1 MSNIVEFP
9 IADRPITESEVD
21 KLHSAAFRDLE
32 PGICDC
38 TPMAKIAAQMVLA
51 ADDGTN
57 REFLFAVA
65 HVCDMLTALKQPNPF
80 PPGAAVY
87 EWHYTRP
94 HNNPDG
100 TCRFSVAAANYS
112 ANNVADAQIVLAFQT
127 VGSSQQI
134 PFYYFWITSMGRKK
148 PDFVMLQS
156 NAAVSFIAQGMTM
169 HDDTGPITSESD
181 QHVK

>member
-1 MSNIVEFP
+1 MPALTRLFSALCLLGGLVVNGPLVAEIH
-9 IADRPITESEVD
+9 ITRP
-21 KLHSAAFRDLE
+21 K
-32 PGICDC
+32 P
-38 TPMAKIAAQMVLA
+38 
-51 ADDGTN
+51 
-57 REFLFAVA
+57 
-65 HVCDMLTALKQPNPF
+65 QPNPF

-87 EWHYTRP
+87 EWRYICP

-100 TCRFSVAAANYS
+100 SCRFSVAAANYT

-134 PFYYFWITSMGRKK
+134 PFYYFWITSMGKKK

-169 HDDTGPITSESD
+169 HDDTGPITPESD

>member
-1 MSNIVEFP
+1 MPLACFFSALCLLGGLVVNGPLVAATHIT
-9 IADRPITESEVD
+9 RPI
-21 KLHSAAFRDLE
+21 
-32 PGICDC
+32 P
-38 TPMAKIAAQMVLA
+38 
-51 ADDGTN
+51 
-57 REFLFAVA
+57 
-65 HVCDMLTALKQPNPF
+65 QPNPF

-87 EWHYTRP
+87 EWRYTCP

-100 TCRFSVAAANYS
+100 TCEFSGAAVNYS

-134 PFYYFWITSMGRKK
+134 PFYYFWITSMGKKK

-169 HDDTGPITSESD
+169 PRDTGPIPSESNN
-181 QHVK
+181 HLSKRSTKPPS

>member
-1 MSNIVEFP
+1 MKHPVRSESTRQVLQIGELISRISGLTRIVC
-9 IADRPITESEVD
+9 
-21 KLHSAAFRDLE
+21 AFMFSLSGALVVSG
-32 PGICDC
+32 PLV
-38 TPMAKIAAQMVLA
+38 AQ
-51 ADDGTN
+51 DSIP
-57 REFLFAVA
+57 
-65 HVCDMLTALKQPNPF
+65 QPHPF

-87 EWHYTRP
+87 EWHYTCP

-112 ANNVADAQIVLAFQT
+112 ANNVADAQIVLAFQA
-127 VGSSQQI
+127 VGSLQQI
-134 PFYYFWITSMGRKK
+134 PFYYFWITSMGKKK

-169 HDDTGPITSESD
+169 HNDTGPITSESD

>member
-1 MSNIVEFP
+1 MPALTRRLFSALCLLGGLVVNGPLVAETSIT
-9 IADRPITESEVD
+9 RPIS
-21 KLHSAAFRDLE
+21 
-32 PGICDC
+32 
-38 TPMAKIAAQMVLA
+38 
-51 ADDGTN
+51 
-57 REFLFAVA
+57 
-65 HVCDMLTALKQPNPF
+65 QPNPF

-87 EWHYTRP
+87 EWHYTCP

-112 ANNVADAQIVLAFQT
+112 ANNVSDAQIVLAFQT

>member
-1 MSNIVEFP
+1 MTVVRRSSTPCDRQWPCCVPNP
-9 IADRPITESEVD
+9 ICRTICLPPSPALQWRMPALTRC
-21 KLHSAAFRDLE
+21 LFSALCLLGGLVVNG
-32 PGICDC
+32 P
-38 TPMAKIAAQMVLA
+38 L
-51 ADDGTN
+51 
-57 REFLFAVA
+57 VA
-65 HVCDMLTALKQPNPF
+65 QPNPF

-87 EWHYTRP
+87 EWHYTCP

-156 NAAVSFIAQGMTM
+156 NAAVSFVAQGMTM
-169 HDDTGPITSESD
+169 HNGTGPITSESD